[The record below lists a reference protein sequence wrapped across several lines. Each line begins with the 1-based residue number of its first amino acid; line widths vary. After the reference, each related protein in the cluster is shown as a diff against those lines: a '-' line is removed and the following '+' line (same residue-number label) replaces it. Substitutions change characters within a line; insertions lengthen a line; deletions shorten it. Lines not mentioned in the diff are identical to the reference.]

1 MIRNNYKV
9 TILASFLGFI
19 TQAIMLNFP
28 PLLFA
33 FFSTNLGI
41 SPIQITLLI
50 SSNFVIEIIVD
61 MIASKNAEKIGYR
74 KLVITAFILAV
85 LGLVSMAVM
94 VLTLP
99 KGIVF
104 YGLAFSMM
112 ICGAGDG
119 LMEVLLSPI
128 VEACPSKN
136 KAGLMSLLHSFYCW
150 GQLAVVLLSTV
161 FFRLVGIDKWY
172 IIACIWTIIPMLGFA
187 LFTFAPINSL
197 VEEGK
202 GESLKGLLKNKLFWI
217 FLVMMLCAG
226 ASELAMSQWASFFA
240 EKALGVEKWVGDLLG
255 PCLFALCMA
264 ITRVFFAKTSEKI
277 KLDTAI
283 LISSII
289 CFSTYL
295 IAIVSKNPFLSLV
308 GCATCGFGCGIMWP
322 ATFSLSSSKIP
333 RGGVLMFGILALLG
347 DGGCL
352 VGPAL
357 TGAISS
363 AFGNDLRYGFG
374 VALIFPLLMIIASI
388 ILIINRKK
396 SK

>member
-1 MIRNNYKV
+1 MVKNNYKI
-9 TILASFLGFI
+9 TICAGFLGFI

-33 FFSTNLGI
+33 YFSASLGI
-41 SPIQITLLI
+41 SPLEITFLI
-50 SSNFVIEIIVD
+50 ASNFVLELIVD

-74 KLVITAFILAV
+74 KLIIFANIFAT
-85 LGLVSMAVM
+85 LGLSTMVIVTLVM
-94 VLTLP
+94 P
-99 KGIVF
+99 KELVF
-104 YGLAFSMM
+104 YGLVASMM
-112 ICGAGDG
+112 ICGAGGG

-136 KAGLMSLLHSFYCW
+136 KTGLMSLLHSFYCW
-150 GQLAVVLLSTV
+150 GQLAVILLSTV
-161 FFRLVGIDKWY
+161 FFRLVSIERWY
-172 IIACIWTIIPMLGFA
+172 IIACLWTIIPIVGLV

-202 GESLKGLLKNKLFWI
+202 GESLKGLLKNKMFWV

-226 ASELAMSQWASFFA
+226 ASELAMSQWASYFA
-240 EKALGVEKWVGDLLG
+240 EEALGVEKWVGDLLG

-264 ITRVFFAKTSEKI
+264 ITRVFFAKASEKI

-283 LISSII
+283 LVSSII
-289 CFSTYL
+289 CFGTYL
-295 IAIVSKNPFLSLV
+295 LAVVSKNPILSLV

-322 ATFSLSSSKIP
+322 ATFSLSSSNIP
-333 RGGVLMFGILALLG
+333 RGGVLMFGILALFG

-352 VGPAL
+352 AGPAL
-357 TGAISS
+357 TGAVSS
-363 AFGNDLRYGFG
+363 AFGDDLRYGFG
-374 VALIFPLLMIIASI
+374 VALIFPLLMIVASL
-388 ILIINRKK
+388 ILIIKRRK